1 MVLMN
6 IIISATILFSSL
18 ITITN
23 DKAEI
28 RSILEERD
36 QEIKELIGPENTE
49 YTEERRGQLRIIIND
64 MMDFREIAR
73 FALADKYE
81 ELKPD
86 EQEEF
91 TELFSKIIRDQSLK
105 QLDIYRAE
113 IIYDDIQVTNG
124 EALVSTTAILKETRI
139 PVNYRMKKKG
149 DEWVF
154 TDMAVDNAWTA
165 ESYRRS
171 FQNIL
176 RRRGYEALIQ
186 NLRKRASQT

>member
-1 MVLMN
+1 MVFTK
-6 IIISATILFSSL
+6 IILSLTILFSTL
-18 ITITN
+18 ISFTN
-23 DKAEI
+23 DKEEI

-36 QEIKELIGPENTE
+36 QEIKELIGPEDTE
-49 YTEERRGQLRIIIND
+49 YTEEQRDQLREIINN

-73 FALADKYE
+73 FALADKYN
-81 ELKPD
+81 ELNPN

-113 IIYDDIQVTNG
+113 VIYDDIQVTNG
-124 EALVSTTAILKETRI
+124 LALVSTTAILKDTRI
-139 PVNYRMKKKG
+139 PVNYRMQKKDG
-149 DEWVF
+149 EWVF
-154 TDMAVDNAWTA
+154 TDMSVDNAWTA

-171 FQNIL
+171 FQNII